1 MKELSLIFEFIRDN
15 ETADAKQH
23 AIEELINNHEISEI
37 MVNSYDQV
45 FYEID
50 NKMFLK
56 ENVFKNKQ
64 DYHDYIESMLRENN
78 IRVNES
84 RPIVDFNIGNDLR
97 INLIKESISHDDIVL
112 SVRKKRQKF
121 LKTNELVNSGFCTK
135 KIIDFIIEQV
145 DLKKNIFISGE
156 TSTGKTTLLNA
167 LLKTIDPKER
177 MIIIEDTQEIQM
189 PKEYNAINLISR
201 SQLYE
206 SREISISDLI
216 KTSLRMRPDRIILG
230 EIRREEVIQFIHAL
244 NTGHSGSICT
254 GHGNSAYEMYQRLL
268 MLLLESNIPMQAAE
282 IQLGMSIQL
291 MVHLS
296 RRNGIRRIQSIYYV
310 KRKQNKTQHHK
321 IVEFNYDRGIYE
333 WTNN

>member
-1 MKELSLIFEFIRDN
+1 MKELSLIFEFLKNN
-15 ETADAKQH
+15 ETTNIKKH
-23 AIEELINNHEISEI
+23 AIEDLLNNNEINEI

-45 FYEID
+45 FYELD
-50 NKMFLK
+50 NKIYLK
-56 ENVFKNKQ
+56 ENVFKDKQ
-64 DYHDYIESMLRENN
+64 EYHKYIEMMLRENN

-84 RPIVDFNIGNDLR
+84 RPIIDFNIGSNLR

-112 SVRKKRQKF
+112 SLRKKRDKF
-121 LKTNELVNSGFCTK
+121 LDIGELVNSGFCTK
-135 KIIDFIIEQV
+135 KIIDFMIEQV

-167 LLKTIDPKER
+167 LLRTISPNER

-189 PKEYNAINLISR
+189 PKAYNAINLISR
-201 SQLYE
+201 CQVYE
-206 SREISISDLI
+206 SKEISISDLI

-254 GHGNSAYEMYQRLL
+254 GHGNSAVEMYQRLL
-268 MLLLESNIPMQAAE
+268 MLLMESGIPQQAAE

-291 MVHLS
+291 MVHLT
-296 RRNGIRRIQSIYYV
+296 RKNGIRRIHSIYQV
-310 KRKQNKTQHHK
+310 RLGQDGTSHQK
-321 IVEFNYDRGIYE
+321 ILEFNFDRGLYE
-333 WTNN
+333 WTY